1 MAPEK
6 HQKESFRGGWV
17 KLTPEEVKWYSAE
30 GKRSIKEKVDRVIDR
45 HMKPQILGNQRGF
58 GDVLDVFTKWHGDNL
73 ILITKRRGE
82 RRRGLSGEDFETKSG
97 RLTQVGA
104 DLFDVS
110 YFRHTGR
117 WWTIDTDC
125 SLKAA
130 LKYFREP
137 SPVWPW

>member
-1 MAPEK
+1 MNCYC
-6 HQKESFRGGWV
+6 FRE
-17 KLTPEEVKWYSAE
+17 LFRREEVLMQSLPPLESATAE
-30 GKRSIKEKVDRVIDR
+30 IVNVNPENPK
-45 HMKPQILGNQRGF
+45 Q
-58 GDVLDVFTKWHGDNL
+58 
-73 ILITKRRGE
+73 
-82 RRRGLSGEDFETKSG
+82 TKSG
-97 RLTQVGA
+97 RLTLVGA